1 MVLLSVAILKMSY
14 KISLVYEMFNE
25 NVFCF
30 CGLLFVCFGFVFDYL
45 LMNRPSLTSTV
56 L

>member
-25 NVFCF
+25 TFFVFVGF
-30 CGLLFVCFGFVFDYL
+30 CLFVLVLFL
-45 LMNRPSLTSTV
+45 ITSL
-56 L
+56 